1 MTFCHITKLIMNL
14 SQLGRLDLD
23 SMLPG
28 HIIKFYGLIEYDK
41 LYPLTDVNDKFT
53 MTIFHVIKSL

>member
-1 MTFCHITKLIMNL
+1 MNL
-14 SQLGRLDLD
+14 SQLSRLNLG

-28 HIIKFYGLIEYDK
+28 HRIKSCGLIECDE

-53 MTIFHVIKSL
+53 MVIFSCY

>member
-1 MTFCHITKLIMNL
+1 MHL